1 MKRIPVLLALAIALP
16 LAAAQIETKQVL
28 SKSYTIDRKY
38 RSMEGPSSS
47 DRIYLGDPSKPE
59 LLWIIGVKTEMV
71 GEDGKTPQ
79 LPELMCHVNVDLD
92 AAKHQALFKFKRPP
106 ATRLITLSQGML
118 GAELPR
124 GYGFPIASNEPLVL
138 FTQVLNH
145 NIEKPNNIK
154 VRHRI
159 TFEYVR
165 DKDLASPL
173 KPLFN
178 VGASGMVLLNDLN
191 ASIQPPV
198 DAGGA
203 HGASCLLAP
212 RAPNGTGSAADYVD
226 PAGRKMTGHWVV
238 PPGHQENHSDITWFM
253 NLQYDTMIHFAAVH
267 LHPFARS
274 LTLRD
279 VTTGQTV
286 FVAKAENPRK
296 GVGLDRVDTIVSER
310 GMPLFKNHK
319 YELVSVY
326 DNPTNQNADSMASI
340 FLGLEDPEFVRPTP
354 EQLAARSS
362 EHADQADTAV
372 VVLRTTAGDIAVTPL
387 RTEAPHATKQ
397 FLRLVRSG
405 AYNGAKVTSVDAN
418 GVQVASIALTAEQKA
433 EIASFGPESGARHE
447 PGMLSMCAGSG
458 GFTFMLSAD
467 TSRDGKCTAFGR
479 IGAGAPVLRAI
490 ASTPL
495 DKSGKP
501 ATPIT
506 ITKVDLYET
515 AAEAVSKL
523 RVAGK

>member
-1 MKRIPVLLALAIALP
+1 MKRLPGFLLLLAALP

-28 SKSYTIDRKY
+28 SKTYTIDRKY
-38 RSMEGPSSS
+38 RSMEGPASS
-47 DRIYLGDPSKPE
+47 DRIYLGDPTKPE
-59 LLWIIGVKTEMV
+59 LIWIIGVKTEMV

-92 AAKHQALFKFKRPP
+92 ANKHQTLFKFKRPS

-124 GYGFPIASNEPLVL
+124 GYGFPIASNEPLIL

-165 DKDLASPL
+165 DKDLAVPL

-191 ASIQPPV
+191 ASIQPV

-212 RAPNGTGSAADYVD
+212 RAPNANGLGADYVD
-226 PAGRKMTGHWVV
+226 PAGRKLTGHWVV

-253 NLQYDTMIHFAAVH
+253 NLQYDTVMHFAAVH
-267 LHPFARS
+267 LHPFAKS

-279 VTTGQTV
+279 VTTGQTI
-286 FVAKAENPRK
+286 FIAKADNPRK

-310 GMPLFKNHK
+310 GMPIYKDHK

-326 DNPTNQNADSMASI
+326 DNPTKQNADSMASI
-340 FLGLEDPEFVRPTP
+340 FMGLEDPEFVRPTSA
-354 EQLAARSS
+354 QLAARATDHLITSNTS
-362 EHADQADTAV
+362 V
-372 VVLRTTAGDIAVTPL
+372 VVLRTTAGDIAITPL
-387 RTEAPHATKQ
+387 RTEAPQTSRA
-397 FLRLVRSG
+397 FLHLVREG
-405 AYNGAKVTSVDAN
+405 AYEGARVTKIDKH
-418 GVQVASIALTAEQKA
+418 GV
-433 EIASFGPESGARHE
+433 EIASVALTPETKAEVAGITPETTARHE
-447 PGMLSMCAGSG
+447 PGMLSMCRGSAGITMIIS
-458 GFTFMLSAD
+458 TD
-467 TSRDGKCTAFGR
+467 PSRDGKCTAFAR
-479 IGAGAPVLRAI
+479 VGAGAAVLRAMSG
-490 ASTPL
+490 AAV
-495 DKSGKP
+495 DANGKP
-501 ATPIT
+501 TTPIT
-506 ITKVDLYET
+506 ITKAELYET
-515 AAEAVSKL
+515 ASEAVSKL
-523 RVAGK
+523 RVAAK

>member
-1 MKRIPVLLALAIALP
+1 MKRIPLFLGLLLALP
-16 LAAAQIETKQVL
+16 LGAAQIETKQVL
-28 SKSYTIDRKY
+28 SKTYTIDRKY
-38 RSMEGPSSS
+38 RSMEGPASN

-59 LLWIIGVKTEMV
+59 LLWIVGVKTEMV

-92 AAKHQALFKFKRPP
+92 AAKHQALFKFKRPA

-165 DKDLASPL
+165 DKDLAAPL

-178 VGASGMVLLNDLN
+178 LGASGMVVLNEAN
-191 ASIQPPV
+191 AAIQAV

-212 RAPNGTGSAADYVD
+212 RAPNATGAAADYTD
-226 PAGRKMTGHWVV
+226 PAGRKLTGHWVV

-253 NLQYDTMIHFAAVH
+253 NLQYDTSIHFAAVH

-286 FVAKAENPRK
+286 FIAKAENPRK

-310 GMPLFKNHK
+310 GMPIFKNHK

-326 DNPTNQNADSMASI
+326 DNPTKENADSMASI

-354 EQLAARSS
+354 AQLAARSV
-362 EHADQADTAV
+362 EHIEHVDTTV
-372 VVLRTTAGDIAVTPL
+372 VVLRTSAGDIAVTPL
-387 RTEAPHATKQ
+387 RSEAPNTVKR
-397 FLRLVRSG
+397 FLRFARAG
-405 AYNGAKVTSVDAN
+405 AYNGATVTAIDAT
-418 GVQVASIALTAEQKA
+418 GVQFATAKLTPEQKA
-433 EIASFGPESGARHE
+433 ELVTFAPETGAKHE

-458 GFTFMLSAD
+458 GFTVMISTDKA
-467 TSRDGKCTAFGR
+467 RDGKCSAFGR

-490 ASTPL
+490 AGSKV
-495 DKSGKP
+495 DANGKP
-501 ATPIT
+501 ATPVT
-506 ITKVDLYET
+506 ITKADLYET
-515 AAEAVSKL
+515 AAEAVATLK
-523 RVAGK
+523 VAGK

>member
-1 MKRIPVLLALAIALP
+1 MKRLPIFLLLISVFP

-28 SKSYTIDRKY
+28 SKTYTIDRKY
-38 RSMEGPSSS
+38 RSMEGPASS
-47 DRIYLGDPSKPE
+47 DRIYLGDPTKPE
-59 LLWIIGVKTEMV
+59 LLWIVGVKTEMV

-92 AAKHQALFKFKRPP
+92 SAKHQTLFKFKRPS

-118 GAELPR
+118 GAQLPR

-165 DKDLASPL
+165 DKDLAAPL

-178 VGASGMVLLNDLN
+178 LGASGMVLLDNLS
-191 ASIQPPV
+191 ATMQPAA
-198 DAGGA
+198 DAGA

-212 RAPNGTGSAADYVD
+212 RAPNANGIGADYVD
-226 PAGRKMTGHWVV
+226 PTGRKLTGHWVV

-253 NLQYDTMIHFAAVH
+253 NLQYDTMLHFAAVH

-279 VTTGQTV
+279 VTTGETV
-286 FVAKAENPRK
+286 FIAKADNPRK
-296 GVGLDRVDTIVSER
+296 GIGLDRVDTIISER
-310 GMPLFKNHK
+310 GMPIYKNHK

-326 DNPTNQNADSMASI
+326 DNPTKQNADSMASV
-340 FLGLEDPEFVRPTP
+340 FMGLEDPEFVRPTP
-354 EQLAARSS
+354 AQLASRAS
-362 EHADQADTAV
+362 EHLEMSNTAV
-372 VVLRTTAGDIAVTPL
+372 VVLRTTAGDIAITPL
-387 RTEAPHATKQ
+387 RSESPHTARE
-397 FLRLVRSG
+397 FLRLVRVG
-405 AYNGAKVTSVDAN
+405 AYEGAKVTKIDKN
-418 GVQVASIALTAEQKA
+418 GIQVATIATLSAESKA
-433 EIASFGPESGARHE
+433 EVAGMSAEPEAHHE
-447 PGMLSMCAGSG
+447 PGMLSMCRGSA
-458 GFTFMLSAD
+458 GFTFMLAFD
-467 TSRDGKCTAFGR
+467 TTRDGKCTAFGR
-479 IGAGAPVLRAI
+479 VGAGAAVLRAMSG
-490 ASTPL
+490 AAV
-495 DKSGKP
+495 DADGKP

-506 ITKVDLYET
+506 ITKAELYET
-515 AAEAVSKL
+515 AQEAVSKL
-523 RVAGK
+523 RVATK